1 MYLYIFKIGGLY
13 MNLLDKE
20 LEKIRNLR
28 NILLNTTDFYIKN
41 KENDKIY
48 ALMPNYTVPLI
59 NKVDLYLIFE
69 ISVYSTAMELT
80 SYISVNELRSSDDC
94 RFGQYNI
101 VIADIL
107 SQLTNKSSN
116 NDRNIFLDLTKNNY
130 VFNRPSD
137 HVISLINRF
146 NIDNEIKNMKKIWNI
161 PSNKI
166 SMSFKLP
173 KDNLLCNF
181 LILDEQLLQL
191 TKSNNDSGTDIKIYV
206 ATPFEKS
213 KFITI
218 YNSDV

>member
-1 MYLYIFKIGGLY
+1 

-94 RFGQYNI
+94 RLGQYNI

-130 VFNRPSD
+130 VSNRPSD